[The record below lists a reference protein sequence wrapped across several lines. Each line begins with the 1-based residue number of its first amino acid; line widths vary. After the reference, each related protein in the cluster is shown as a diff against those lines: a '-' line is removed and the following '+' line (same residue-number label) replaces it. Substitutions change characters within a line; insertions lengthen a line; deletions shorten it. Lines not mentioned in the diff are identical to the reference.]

1 VLIIHRTKRRAVDD
15 GDKDV
20 EQTEAAALKKA
31 KLNTKVSTGFG
42 NFDSW

>member
-1 VLIIHRTKRRAVDD
+1 MIHRTKRRAAED

-20 EQTEAAALKKA
+20 EQSEAAALKKA
-31 KLNTKVSTGFG
+31 KLKTKVSSGFG